1 MITENTSGLMDMGR
15 DGQRTLPQLGRVH
28 FTPLFQELLVQS
40 PLTTQ
45 GWGLQST
52 SPNTQCQVDPWPRT
66 RNEIGKMNEIGSGFP
81 HEKVQEFLMV
91 CD

>member
-1 MITENTSGLMDMGR
+1 MITENPSGLTDMGR
-15 DGQRTLPQLGRVH
+15 DGQGALPQLGRVH

-52 SPNTQCQVDPWPRT
+52 SPNTQCQVDTWPRT
-66 RNEIGKMNEIGSGFP
+66 RSEIGK
-81 HEKVQEFLMV
+81 
-91 CD
+91 